1 MESPAMLRIAFTGA
15 FAGPFEPLVRP
26 LIKTPCETLQADEGS
41 VLAHLGE
48 IDILVTL
55 AFSAAMGK
63 AAGSRLKLV
72 QLPAAGLDRI
82 DRTALPKG
90 TLLANAYGHETGIA
104 EYIISAMLVLARNLI
119 RLDADLRAGIW
130 PGPWVPGKP
139 RLPPAAEL
147 AGKTLGILG
156 YGHIGQALARR
167 ARAFDMEVLATRR
180 TPSTDQ
186 DGLADVGGPDRLDEV
201 LRRSD
206 YLAITL
212 SLNDATRGLI
222 GARELA
228 LMKAS
233 ACLINVARAEIVDG
247 DALYRALAEGR
258 LAGAALDVW
267 YRYPQDDKPTL
278 PAEQPFHE
286 LPNVLMT
293 PHMSGGTQGTIQS
306 RAALVAANI
315 DRFARGETL
324 VNLVR

>member
-1 MESPAMLRIAFTGA
+1 MLRVAFAGT

-26 LIKTPCETLQADEGS
+26 LIKTPCETLQMDES
-41 VLAHLGE
+41 AVLAYLGE
-48 IDILVTL
+48 IDVLVTL
-55 AFSAAMGK
+55 AFTAAMGK
-63 AAGSRLKLV
+63 AAGPRLKLV
-72 QLPAAGLDRI
+72 QLPAAGLDRV
-82 DRTALPKG
+82 DRAALPNG
-90 TLLANAYGHETGIA
+90 AWLANAYGHETGIA
-104 EYIISAMLVLARNLI
+104 EFVIGAMLALTRNLI
-119 RLDADLRAGIW
+119 RLDADLRAGLW

-156 YGHIGQALARR
+156 YGHIGRALARR
-167 ARAFDMEVLATRR
+167 ARAFDMEVLAIRR
-180 TPSTDQ
+180 DLSGSN
-186 DGLADVGGPDRLDEV
+186 DGLADLGGPDRLDEM
-201 LRRSD
+201 LRRAD

-212 SLNDATRGLI
+212 SLNDSTRGLI

-233 ACLINVARAEIVDG
+233 AYLINVARAEIVDG
-247 DALYRALAEGR
+247 AALYRALADGR

-267 YRYPQDDKPTL
+267 YRYPKDERPTL

-306 RAALVAANI
+306 RAALVASNI
-315 DRFARGETL
+315 DRVARGETPL
-324 VNLVR
+324 NLVR